1 MRNTLSICLFCV
13 TALSASSAQVLNGTE
28 GEKVIFQAAVKTMGT
43 FSFNGAVI
51 GDVTNG
57 QGTLN
62 LDRRFTGRLQW
73 DSSTGLF
80 SITDLKKEDSGEY
93 RVQNNDEGQP
103 KLSVYK
109 LTVYT
114 QNEVLK
120 GEIRKLEG
128 KLGELGGKL
137 GELGGEIGGLKGGI
151 IAVSV
156 LVILCAAVVFLFVI
170 RRQRQLKND
179 MEELLR
185 DKELKRDGVRGIEDG
200 ESSKMM
206 RQEGVMDT
214 EM

>member
-120 GEIRKLEG
+120 G
-128 KLGELGGKL
+128 KL

>member
-128 KLGELGGKL
+128 KLGELGG
-137 GELGGEIGGLKGGI
+137 EIGGLKGGI

>member
-128 KLGELGGKL
+128 KLGELGDQDRHFEGKLGELGGKL

-185 DKELKRDGVRGIEDG
+185 DKELKRD
-200 ESSKMM
+200 
-206 RQEGVMDT
+206 